1 MKQEGYKPNGAII
14 KGIRILSN
22 ALDVTTDAHKA
33 KATYENVIRL
43 CRAELLN
50 IKRDREHVG

>member
-14 KGIRILSN
+14 KGIKILSN
-22 ALDVTTDAHKA
+22 ALDTTIDAHKA
-33 KATYENVIRL
+33 KTTYEEVIRL

-50 IKRDREHVG
+50 IKKNREHVG